1 MTDSPVVQVAL
12 NPHEQPIL
20 DCILRLR
27 DQLLLLKQDRSTYIK
42 SQDVLRL
49 YDEVVEQVHLLNLLR
64 EEHGKPLKQNRGG

>member
-1 MTDSPVVQVAL
+1 MTDSPAVQVAL
-12 NPHEQPIL
+12 NPQEQPIL

-27 DQLLLLKQDRSTYIK
+27 DQLLLLKQDKSTYIK

-64 EEHGKPLKQNRGG
+64 EEHGKPLEQNRGG